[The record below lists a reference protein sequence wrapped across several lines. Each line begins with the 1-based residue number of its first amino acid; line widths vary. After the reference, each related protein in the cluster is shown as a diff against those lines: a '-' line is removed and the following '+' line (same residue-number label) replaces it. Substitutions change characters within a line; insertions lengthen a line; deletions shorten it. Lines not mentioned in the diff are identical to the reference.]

1 MMNNT
6 KHNRAL
12 KKTAITVAIIIAI
25 LIAANS
31 WPAVLGYIMIGIF
44 VFMFVGAIYAMFSM
58 YEDTKE
64 WTKRK

>member
-1 MMNNT
+1 MNNT

-12 KKTAITVAIIIAI
+12 KKTVITVAIIIAI

-31 WPAVLGYIMIGIF
+31 WPPILGYIMIGIF
-44 VFMFVGAIYAMFSM
+44 VSMFVGAIYAVFSM

-64 WTKRK
+64 WNKRD